1 MLSTQ
6 TNEEI
11 TRYLVSGNRH
21 TLNNIVYSQGLHM
34 CEFIFDSSQLELMD
48 LDLTGY
54 KGKYGQI
61 VWFIILHLKRI
72 GLLFFNSAQRFLLL

>member
-21 TLNNIVYSQGLHM
+21 ALNNIVYPQRLHM
-34 CEFIFDSSQLELMD
+34 CKFIFDSGQLELMD

-61 VWFIILHLKRI
+61 IWFIILHLKRV
-72 GLLFFNSAQRFLLL
+72 GLLLFDSAQRFLLL